1 MPVFYNFTQDGLTY
15 SFDDIFVPADAFR
28 EGNLWIWGNNSAGR
42 LGTNDTIN
50 RLTPVTTFVG
60 GTNWKQVSSGGYHTA
75 AIKTDGT
82 LWVWGQ
88 NDSGQLGNNTVNNI
102 LTPITTFSGGTNWKE
117 VACGQTHTIAIKT
130 DGTLWT
136 WGASFFGGLG
146 NNDSATNRCTPV
158 TTFAGRTN
166 WRQVAAG
173 TNFSAAIKTDGTL
186 WSWGR
191 NTYGQLADNT
201 TTTRSTPVT
210 TFAGGNN
217 WKQVA
222 CSGYSAAAIKTDG
235 TLWTWGGGLTN
246 RGGLGT
252 NDTINRLTPVT
263 TFAGGT
269 NWKQVASGGD
279 NTAAIKTDGTLWI
292 WGSSFQGALGNAST
306 AFANVLTPIT
316 TFAGGTDWKFIECGR
331 ARYTIAIKTDGTLW
345 TWGSGADGK
354 LGVNDTSDRST
365 PVTTFA
371 GGTNWRQVASLGAH
385 TAALTYIDPV
395 I

>member
-158 TTFAGRTN
+158 TTFAGGTN

-235 TLWTWGGGLTN
+235 TLWTWSGGLTN
-246 RGGLGT
+246 RGVLGT